1 MRIDLNADVG
11 EECGQDEALMPCIT
25 SANVACGR
33 HAGSPTTMRETVLL
47 AVHHGVAVGAHP
59 GFDDREH
66 FGRRDLDLPAN
77 QITDL
82 VVRQVEALASITV
95 HACTKLQHVKAHGAL
110 YNMAVRDRNVAEAI
124 ARGIASVDSSL
135 ILLGLPESELVAAG
149 TAAGLRTAREAFA
162 DRAYRADGTLVP
174 RTEPGAVIHDPEEVL
189 ARVVAIARRPN
200 VDTICVHGDTPGAAD
215 LARRIRSA
223 LEASKIEVRNLSQ

>member
-11 EECGQDEALMPCIT
+11 EECGQDAELMRCIT

-33 HAGSPTTMRETVLL
+33 HAGSPTVMRNTVLL
-47 AVHHGVAVGAHP
+47 AVENGVAVGAHP

-66 FGRRDLDLPAN
+66 FGRRDLYLPAK

-110 YNMAVRDRNVAEAI
+110 YNMAVRDRRVADAI
-124 ARGIASVDSSL
+124 AGAVASVDTSL
-135 ILLGLPESELVAAG
+135 ILLGLPESELIAAG
-149 TAAGLRTAREAFA
+149 
-162 DRAYRADGTLVP
+162 Y
-174 RTEPGAVIHDPEEVL
+174 
-189 ARVVAIARRPN
+189 
-200 VDTICVHGDTPGAAD
+200 
-215 LARRIRSA
+215 
-223 LEASKIEVRNLSQ
+223 

>member
-1 MRIDLNADVG
+1 
-11 EECGQDEALMPCIT
+11 
-25 SANVACGR
+25 
-33 HAGSPTTMRETVLL
+33 MRETVLL
-47 AVHHGVAVGAHP
+47 AVDHGVAVGAHP

-66 FGRRDLDLPAN
+66 FGRRALQLPAE

-110 YNMAVRDRNVAEAI
+110 YNMAVRDRTVADAI

-135 ILLGLPESELVAAG
+135 ILLGLPESELIAAG
-149 TAAGLRTAREAFA
+149 VAAGLRTAREAFA

-174 RTEPGAVIHDPEEVL
+174 RAEPGAVIHDPEEVL
-189 ARVVAIARRPN
+189 ARVVTLAQQPN

-215 LARRIRSA
+215 LARRIREA
-223 LEASKIEVRNLSQ
+223 LEAADIEVRNFSG